1 MYDANNLANKQS
13 NYKAISVGMDYKV
26 SKHSTLSFRTE
37 ISQGDSPYRNGSF
50 GGQTNPMMFD
60 SFGGIGNE
68 FSNRLN
74 SSIR

>member
-1 MYDANNLANKQS
+1 MA
-13 NYKAISVGMDYKV
+13 GKV